1 MIFEVAGIEMAGKR
15 DYAELFTRVKS
26 ALASERDATMDLRD
40 VSADGKV
47 YPLVKIV
54 VGRKHSRTVLM
65 AAGIHGDEPSGVEA
79 ICEFVVRKGYVP
91 FLADW
96 QLTLLPC
103 LNPWGYEHGSREN
116 HQHKDLNREFNM
128 QDPLPEVAFAQSAF
142 QHPFDLIL
150 DLHEDSDSP
159 GFYVYQCVGSEQEKE
174 VGHVILEN
182 VATSMPV
189 NTHAEIDGRPADR
202 GVIERLCKPDSMSGW
217 PMPIYALTKGARR
230 YITLETSSQF
240 PLEVRVYAHLLALEA
255 ALTYFPRMAR

>member
-1 MIFEVAGIEMAGKR
+1 VR
-15 DYAELFTRVKS
+15 DYSTLLTRVKS
-26 ALASERDATMDLRD
+26 ALTSEQDATVDFHE
-40 VSADGKV
+40 VSVDGKG

-54 VGRKHSRTVLM
+54 LGKRRSRTVLL

-79 ICEFVVRKGYVP
+79 ICEFVIRKCHAQ
-91 FLADW
+91 FLRDW

-103 LNPWGYEHGSREN
+103 LNPWGYEHGTREN
-116 HQHKDLNREFNM
+116 QLHKDLNREFDSN
-128 QDPLPEVAFAQSAF
+128 DPLPEVAFAQSAF

-159 GFYVYQCVGSEQEKE
+159 GYYVYQCVGSEQEKE
-174 VGHVILEN
+174 AGRVILEN

-189 NTHAEIDGRPADR
+189 NMHTEIDGRPADR

-230 YITLETSSQF
+230 YITLEASSNF
-240 PLEVRVYAHLLALEA
+240 PMEVRVNAHLLALEA
-255 ALTYFPRMAR
+255 ALTYFSRMAR